1 MKRSLMIAIRT
12 AEEIEILRQCNLL
25 VSKTLAE
32 VARCMQPGVTTLE
45 LDRRAYEFIRDHK
58 AVPAC
63 LGYKGF
69 PNTLCTSV
77 NHQVVH
83 GIPSAYALKE
93 GDIVSVDCGVMY
105 NGYFGDSAYTFAVG
119 KVSEKVRHLMKV
131 TYQSLYKGIE
141 AAIEGNRIGDIGQAV
156 QNHCETA
163 GYSVVREMVGH
174 GLGKSL
180 HEAPE
185 VPNYGKSGKGIKL
198 QKGMVICIEPM
209 INLGKKEIHQEAD
222 GWTIRTS
229 DFLPSA
235 HFEHA
240 IAVNKG
246 KADVLST
253 FQYIEDVYKPDDFNQ

>member
-1 MKRSLMIAIRT
+1 MIAIRT

-32 VARCMQPGVTTLE
+32 IARRVKPGVTTME
-45 LDRRAYEFIRDHK
+45 LDRIAYEFIRDHK
-58 AVPAC
+58 AVPAF
-63 LGYKGF
+63 LGYKGY

-83 GIPSAYALKE
+83 GIPSAYVLKE

-119 KVSEKVRHLMKV
+119 RVSEKIRHLMKV
-131 TYQSLYKGIE
+131 TVESLYKGIE
-141 AAIEGNRIGDIGQAV
+141 AAIDGNRIGDIGQAV
-156 QNHCETA
+156 QSHCEAA

-185 VPNYGKSGKGIKL
+185 VPNYGKNGKGIKL

-209 INLGKKEIHQEAD
+209 INLGRKEIFQEAD

-229 DFLPSA
+229 DYQPSA

-240 IAVNKG
+240 MAINKG

-253 FQYIEDVYKPDDFNQ
+253 FQYIEEIIKLEDLNQ